1 MIKKI
6 ALASVVAASLAST
19 SVMANE
25 ATTGVVV
32 GLYGGYAKPLNGW
45 MKDLKDQR
53 GGKIGNFAGG
63 GLLGF
68 DFALNPMFS
77 VGVEADAQYFH
88 QIVKV
93 DNFKLN
99 LYTGIL
105 FLTGKF
111 YIPETGGL
119 NLFAKAGYALNKL
132 TWKVNKDTIIF
143 PKTLYRPAAAAGV
156 GYQIDNI
163 NIFGQFQYNWM
174 KLYGKNS
181 GYGAAFVGA
190 SYTFPM

>member
-6 ALASVVAASLAST
+6 VLASVVAASLAST
-19 SVMANE
+19 SVMAE
-25 ATTGVVV
+25 GAQTGVVV
-32 GLYGGYAKPLNGW
+32 GLYGGYAKPFNGW
-45 MKDLKDQR
+45 MKDSADLTGFKS
-53 GGKIGNFAGG
+53 GNFAGG
-63 GLLGF
+63 GLIGF

-77 VGVEADAQYFH
+77 VGVEADAQYFYK
-88 QIVKV
+88 IAKTSA
-93 DNFKLN
+93 NKMN

-105 FLTGKF
+105 FLTGKV

-119 NLFAKAGYALNKL
+119 NLFAKAGYALNKRNGDL
-132 TWKVNKDTIIF
+132 HSTT
-143 PKTLYRPAAAAGV
+143 PKTLYRPSAAGGV

-163 NIFGQFQYNWM
+163 NIFGEFQYNWM

-181 GYGAAFVGA
+181 GYGAAFVGV

>member
-45 MKDLKDQR
+45 MKESTNLTNLKS
-53 GGKIGNFAGG
+53 GNFAGG

-68 DFALNPMFS
+68 DFALNPMLS
-77 VGVEADAQYFH
+77 VGVEADGQYFYK
-88 QIVKV
+88 IRKA
-93 DNFKLN
+93 DDYKLN
-99 LYTGIL
+99 IYTGIL

-132 TWKVNKDTIIF
+132 KAEGSNTTA
-143 PKTLYRPAAAAGV
+143 YRPAAAGGV
-156 GYQIDNI
+156 GYQIDNV
-163 NIFGQFQYNWM
+163 NIFVEGQYNWVP
-174 KLYGKNS
+174 LGGKNG

>member
-6 ALASVVAASLAST
+6 VLASVIAASLAST

-45 MKDLKDQR
+45 MKNAGS
-53 GGKIGNFAGG
+53 GGETGNFAGG

-77 VGVEADAQYFH
+77 VGVEADAQYFYKIAKNGS
-88 QIVKV
+88 Q
-93 DNFKLN
+93 KLN
-99 LYTGIL
+99 IYTGIL
-105 FLTGKF
+105 FLTGKV

-132 TWKVNKDTIIF
+132 NGDTGSY
-143 PKTLYRPAAAAGV
+143 PKTLYRPSAAGGI

-163 NIFGQFQYNWM
+163 NIFGEFQYNWM
-174 KLYGKNS
+174 KLYGKGS

-190 SYTFPM
+190 SYTFPV

>member
-6 ALASVVAASLAST
+6 ALASAVAASLAST

-45 MKDLKDQR
+45 MKDAKSTA
-53 GGKIGNFAGG
+53 GGKVGNLAGG

-68 DFALNPMFS
+68 DFALNPMLS
-77 VGVEADAQYFH
+77 VGVEADAQYFYK
-88 QIVKV
+88 IAKA
-93 DNFKLN
+93 NSGKMN

-119 NLFAKAGYALNKL
+119 NLFAKAGYALNKRNGDL
-132 TWKVNKDTIIF
+132 YSTT